1 MQKSSAGWRRCST
14 DSIIAHSLEQFQQRF
29 ESWRQRRKKRTRIPQ
44 NLWKA
49 AVALSEEYSIFHL
62 SKALRVNYTAL
73 KKQVYKF
80 SAQQASTSY
89 VSSSTFVELPPPTPP
104 AVLESTIEV
113 IKNDGSAMRMH
124 IKGADCSDLLELGK
138 AFLGT

>member
-1 MQKSSAGWRRCST
+1 MNEDNHASDVST
-14 DSIIAHSLEQFQQRF
+14 IAPSLEQVQQRF

-73 KKQVYKF
+73 KKQVTKF
-80 SAQQASTSY
+80 NTAQASTAY
-89 VSSSTFVELPPPTPP
+89 VSSSTFVEFPAPAPP
-104 AVLESTIEV
+104 AALESTIEI
-113 IKNDGSAMRMH
+113 IKSDGAVMRMH
-124 IKGADCSDLLELGK
+124 LKGAVCSDLLELGK
-138 AFLGT
+138 AFWDN